1 MLTVDLLYYYNLFAL
16 RRLYLVTLKLFSSKI
31 VQVHFGNYYKDIFM
45 KKLNASEVS
54 NVIGGYVLGCVIT
67 YERQITGTGTSAVTV
82 CRRVATCQGKF
93 GDFLTREPADLARC
107 GA

>member
-1 MLTVDLLYYYNLFAL
+1 
-16 RRLYLVTLKLFSSKI
+16 
-31 VQVHFGNYYKDIFM
+31 M

-93 GDFLTREPADLARC
+93 GDF
-107 GA
+107 

>member
-1 MLTVDLLYYYNLFAL
+1 
-16 RRLYLVTLKLFSSKI
+16 
-31 VQVHFGNYYKDIFM
+31 M

-54 NVIGGYVLGCVIT
+54 NVIGGYVLGCIIT
-67 YERQITGTGTSAVTV
+67 YERQTTGTSAVTV